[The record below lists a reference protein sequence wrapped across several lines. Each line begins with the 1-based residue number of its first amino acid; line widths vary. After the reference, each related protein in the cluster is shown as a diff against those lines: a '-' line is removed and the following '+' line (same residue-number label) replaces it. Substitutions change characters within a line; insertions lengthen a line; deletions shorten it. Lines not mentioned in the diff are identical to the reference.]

1 VRARIF
7 PVTSAMPPSSRRM
20 FASIW
25 TRSGVSLSVNRYEA
39 EMEGFDEKHSLN
51 FNERG
56 SELLGFKALRAD
68 CMTEM

>member
-1 VRARIF
+1 
-7 PVTSAMPPSSRRM
+7 M